1 MHVMIL
7 NCKLKNGLNVKV
19 YVTYHNKK
27 KSELE
32 QKMHRALG
40 NCGTIRKKCRNPVIE
55 VSQRGKKENR
65 S

>member
-19 YVTYHNKK
+19 YVIYHNKK
-27 KSELE
+27 KVNWNKKCTEPWGIVVL
-32 QKMHRALG
+32 
-40 NCGTIRKKCRNPVIE
+40 IRKKCRNPVIE
-55 VSQRGKKENR
+55 VSQRGKKESR